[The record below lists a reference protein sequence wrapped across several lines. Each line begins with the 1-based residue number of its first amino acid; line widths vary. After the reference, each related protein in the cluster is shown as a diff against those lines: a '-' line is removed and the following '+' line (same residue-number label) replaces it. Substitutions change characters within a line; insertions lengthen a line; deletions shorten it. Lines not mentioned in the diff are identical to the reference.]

1 MAPVSRDE
9 GKEGLVFETRI
20 TKLFNIK
27 YPIICGGMFWLGRAE
42 LAAAIANAG
51 GLCFMTAA
59 TFDDPEKVRAEIRKA
74 RDLTDKPI
82 GLNINLFP
90 AVRPQ
95 PVEAWVEV
103 AVEEKIPVVET
114 SGRSPEA
121 IVGPLHE
128 GGVKIM
134 HKVPGVRYART
145 VERLGCDSVCI
156 VGYECGGHPGMDQIT
171 TLVLVPLTVDAVK
184 IPVVAGGGFA
194 DGRGLAA
201 ALALGADAVLM
212 GTRFMATQECRG
224 HPAWKEYL
232 VNATEGDTAYI
243 MRSIGNPSRVAK
255 NALTDKVMEME
266 ARGTTL
272 NELLSVIK
280 ARLNA
285 AFDEGKVEDDFV
297 SMGQCVGL
305 IHDVPTVK
313 DLIERIMEE
322 ALEAR
327 ERLIKAVPQAV

>member
-1 MAPVSRDE
+1 M
-9 GKEGLVFETRI
+9 FETRI
-20 TKLFNIK
+20 TKLFNIEH
-27 YPIICGGMFWLGRAE
+27 PIICGGMFWLGRAE
-42 LAAAIANAG
+42 LAAAVANAG
-51 GLCFMTAA
+51 GLGFMTAA
-59 TFDDPEKVRAEIRKA
+59 TFGEPEAVRAEIRKA

-90 AVRPQ
+90 AVKPQ
-95 PVEAWVEV
+95 PVEAWAEV
-103 AVEEKIPVVET
+103 AVEEKVPVVET
-114 SGRSPEA
+114 AGRSPEA
-121 IVGPLHE
+121 IVDTLRE

-145 VERLGCDSVCI
+145 AERLGCDAVCI
-156 VGYECGGHPGMDQIT
+156 VGYECGGHPGMDQVT
-171 TLVLVPLTVDAVK
+171 SLVLVPLTVDAVD

-212 GTRFMATQECRG
+212 GTRFMATKECRG
-224 HPAWKEYL
+224 HPAWKEYM
-232 VNATEGDTAYI
+232 VNAGEGDTAYV

-272 NELLSVIK
+272 DELLSAIK

-285 AFDEGKVEDDFV
+285 AFDEGKVEEDFA
-297 SMGQCVGL
+297 SLGQCVGL

-313 DLIERIMEE
+313 ELIDRTVEE

-327 ERLIKAVPQAV
+327 ERLSKAVPHVV